1 MAPAVIA
8 VKLIFTLMQARSHT
22 AVGSAWVCF
31 EGTEIDWLGLYS
43 WYSFF
48 PMSKHW
54 KYSRCKFLGQTHLD
68 RFDFENGLR
77 LFVNKNMLAPVFS
90 YQTWFDVGSRDEEP
104 GKSGL
109 AHLFEHMM
117 FKGTKARPQGVFDRT
132 MESAGARDLNAFTS
146 TDYTAYVAS
155 LPVKELDLVA
165 ELESDRMV
173 GLALTKEQFE
183 SELEVV
189 QNERKQVMENNPEG
203 RMYEEL
209 QRIAFS
215 NHAYGRPVIGFEQ
228 DLTAMKKEYCE
239 EFYRAYYA
247 PDRAV
252 ICVSGALE
260 PEKVARTVLKHYGKI
275 PASGKKN
282 PPPRVEPAQKEERV
296 SVLSLPVQVEKAYFG
311 YKVPEGRDP
320 DHVALSVLSMVLST
334 GRSSRLY
341 RGLVDKGICIDV
353 GASVSGSKDPSLFYL
368 SFTCQAGRRSEEAVD
383 AVDRELDA
391 IVEEGIT
398 AEELERVKNK
408 LRTEIHMGLS
418 TNPAVAR
425 FIGQHE
431 LVLGDVGHALRE
443 IEQIEKLE
451 ADEVQKCAAK
461 YLRREQRCIV
471 IGKPQ

>member
-1 MAPAVIA
+1 MV
-8 VKLIFTLMQARSHT
+8 Q
-22 AVGSAWVCF
+22 
-31 EGTEIDWLGLYS
+31 
-43 WYSFF
+43 FF
-48 PMSKHW
+48 SMSKKW
-54 KYSRCKFLGQTHLD
+54 KTTRYKFLGDTHLE

-77 LFVNKNMLAPVFS
+77 LFVNKNKLAPVFS

-117 FKGTKARPQGVFDRT
+117 FKGTKKRPQGFFDRA

-155 LPVKELDLVA
+155 LPVRELSLVA
-165 ELESDRMV
+165 DLESDRMT
-173 GLALTKEQFE
+173 GLALTQEQFE

-209 QRIAFS
+209 QKIAFTS
-215 NHAYGRPVIGFEQ
+215 HAYGRPVIGYEQ
-228 DLTAMKKEYCE
+228 DLTAMKKSYCE
-239 EFYRAYYA
+239 DFYRSYYA

-252 ICVSGALE
+252 ICVSGALDSQR
-260 PEKVARTVLKHYGKI
+260 VAKTVYDYYGHI

-282 PPPRVEPAQKEERV
+282 PLPKKEVPQTDERV
-296 SVLSLPVQVEKAYFG
+296 SVLSLPVQVEKSYFG
-311 YKVPEGRDP
+311 YKVPEGTNP
-320 DHVALSVLSMVLST
+320 DHVALSVLSMILST

-368 SFTCQAGRRSEEAVD
+368 SFTCQAGRRAEEAVD
-383 AVDRELDA
+383 AIDGELSAVIED
-391 IVEEGIT
+391 GISK
-398 AEELERVKNK
+398 EELERVKNK
-408 LRTEIHMGLS
+408 LRTEIHMGLA
-418 TNPAVAR
+418 TNHAVAR
-425 FIGQHE
+425 FVGQHE
-431 LVLGDVGHALRE
+431 LVLGDVRHALKE
-443 IEQIEKLE
+443 IEQIERIDAAE
-451 ADEVQKCAAK
+451 IQSAADR
-461 YLRREQRCIV
+461 YLRRSNRCVV

>member
-1 MAPAVIA
+1 MS
-8 VKLIFTLMQARSHT
+8 RSKAKSAAWKHT
-22 AVGSAWVCF
+22 
-31 EGTEIDWLGLYS
+31 
-43 WYSFF
+43 
-48 PMSKHW
+48 
-54 KYSRCKFLGQTHLD
+54 KYKFLGGSHLD

-77 LFVNKNMLAPVFS
+77 LFVNRNKLAPVFS
-90 YQTWFDVGSRDEEP
+90 YQTWFDVGSRDEET

-155 LPVKELDLVA
+155 LPVKELGLVA

-203 RMYEEL
+203 QMYEEL

-215 NHAYGRPVIGFEQ
+215 SHAYGRPVIGFEQ
-228 DLTAMKKEYCE
+228 DLSAMKKEYCE
-239 EFYRAYYA
+239 DFYRSYYA

-260 PEKVARTVLKHYGKI
+260 PIEVARVIQKHYGKI
-275 PASGKKN
+275 PASGKRN
-282 PPPRVEPAQKEERV
+282 PAPRVEAEQREERV

-311 YKVPEGRDP
+311 YKVPEGTHP

-341 RGLVDKGICIDV
+341 QALVDKGTCIDI
-353 GASVSGSKDPSLFYL
+353 GASVSGSKDPSLFYF
-368 SFTCQAGRRSEEAVD
+368 SFTCQAGRKAEEAVD
-383 AVDRELDA
+383 AVDRVLADITEN
-391 IVEEGIT
+391 GIS

-418 TNPAVAR
+418 TNHAVAR

-431 LVLGDVGHALRE
+431 LVLGDVRHALRE
-443 IEQIEKLE
+443 IDQIETLE
-451 ADEVQKCAAK
+451 AGEVQKAAAT
-461 YLRREQRCIV
+461 YLRRDRRCIV

>member
-1 MAPAVIA
+1 M
-8 VKLIFTLMQARSHT
+8 KKQ
-22 AVGSAWVCF
+22 
-31 EGTEIDWLGLYS
+31 
-43 WYSFF
+43 
-48 PMSKHW
+48 W
-54 KYSRCKFLGQTHLD
+54 KYSRYPFLGDTHLD

-77 LFVNKNMLAPVFS
+77 LFVSQNKLAPVFS
-90 YQTWFDVGSRDEEP
+90 YQTWFDVGSRDEEQ

-117 FKGTKARPQGVFDRT
+117 FKGTKLRPQGVFDRT

-155 LPVKELDLVA
+155 LPVKELELVA

-203 RMYEEL
+203 QMYEEL
-209 QRIAFS
+209 QRLAFS
-215 NHAYGRPVIGFEQ
+215 AHAYGRPVIGYEQ
-228 DLTAMKKEYCE
+228 DLTAMKKVDCE
-239 EFYRAYYA
+239 AFYRAYYA

-252 ICVSGALE
+252 ICVSGDVA

-282 PPPRVEPAQKEERV
+282 PPPKIEPVQKEERV
-296 SVLSLPVQVEKAYFG
+296 SILSLPVQVEKAYFG
-311 YKVPEGRDP
+311 YKIPEGRHADQ
-320 DHVALSVLSMVLST
+320 VALSVLSMALST

-341 RGLVDKGICIDV
+341 RSVVDKGICIDV
-353 GASVSGSKDPSLFYL
+353 GASVSGSKDPALFYL
-368 SFTCQAGRRSEEAVD
+368 SFTCQSGRKAEEAVD
-383 AVDRELDA
+383 AIDRE
-391 IVEEGIT
+391 VNEVVKNGIT
-398 AEELERVKNK
+398 EEELERVKNK
-408 LRTEIHMGLS
+408 LRTEIHQGLS

-431 LVLGDVGHALRE
+431 LVLGDVRNALKE
-443 IEQIEKLE
+443 IEQIEKIEL
-451 ADEVQKCAAK
+451 AEVKRAAGQ
-461 YLRREQRCIV
+461 YLRKDQRSIV